1 MNLLTKEHGYP
12 LSEAISALQKEIR
25 RGNEE
30 AAMYWALEL
39 ENGYPQYLWHRLE
52 VIVNEDI
59 GPAAPEVIVL
69 VHTLKQQYMEMIARP
84 GQASELLCLANAIL
98 AMCRSEKSRLADNFM
113 TVVQQERAQNGLKL
127 EVPDYALDKHTL
139 KGKQKGRGW
148 EFFNKV
154 SSFIEN
160 KTDKFKDIY
169 KARADLLRLTYQNVE
184 RFKAGSIDN
193 RKLGKKT
200 AAKQTLTED
209 SKAPDDAKLPL

>member
-1 MNLLTKEHGYP
+1 MNLLSKDHGYP

-39 ENGYPQYLWHRLE
+39 ENCYPQYLWHRLE

-69 VHTLKQQYMEMIARP
+69 VHTLKQQYMEMIARA
-84 GQASELLCLANAIL
+84 GQASELLCLSNAIL

-113 TVVQQERAQNGLKL
+113 TVVQQQRAQQGLKL

-148 EFFNKV
+148 DFFNKV

-169 KARADLLRLTYQNVE
+169 KSRADELRLTYKNVE
-184 RFKAGSIDN
+184 RFKAGSTDN
-193 RKLGKKT
+193 RKLGKKNQG
-200 AAKQTLTED
+200 KQTLAEETAET
-209 SKAPDDAKLPL
+209 KEGELAL

>member
-1 MNLLTKEHGYP
+1 MNLLTKDHSYP
-12 LSEAISALQKEIR
+12 LSEAISSLQKEIR

-30 AAMYWALEL
+30 DAMYWALEV

-69 VHTLKQQYMEMIARP
+69 VHSLKQQYMDMIARP
-84 GQASELLCLANAIL
+84 GQASELLCLSNAIL
-98 AMCRSEKSRLADNFM
+98 AMCRAEKSRLADNFM
-113 TVVQQERAQNGLKL
+113 TVVQQERAQKGLKL
-127 EVPDYALDKHTL
+127 QVPDYALDKHTL

-154 SSFIEN
+154 SSMIEN

-169 KARADLLRLTYQNVE
+169 KARADELRLTYKNVE

-193 RKLGKKT
+193 RKLGKKNGG
-200 AAKQTLTED
+200 KQTLPED
-209 SKAPDDAKLPL
+209 KTPSGNGELPL

>member
-1 MNLLTKEHGYP
+1 MNLLTKDHGYP

-69 VHTLKQQYMEMIARP
+69 VHTLKRQYMSMIARP
-84 GQASELLCLANAIL
+84 GQASELLCLSNAIL
-98 AMCRSEKSRLADNFM
+98 AMCRAEKSRLADNFM
-113 TVVQQERAQNGLKL
+113 TVVQQERAQQGLKL

-169 KARADLLRLTYQNVE
+169 KSRADLLRLTYQNVE
-184 RFKAGSIDN
+184 RFKAGSLDN

-200 AAKQTLTED
+200 AAKQNLAED
-209 SKAPDDAKLPL
+209 SKSPDDAKLPL

>member
-1 MNLLTKEHGYP
+1 MNLLTKDHGYP

-59 GPAAPEVIVL
+59 GPAAPNVIVL
-69 VHTLKQQYMEMIARP
+69 VHTLKQQYMDMIARA
-84 GQASELLCLANAIL
+84 GQSSELLCLGNAIL
-98 AMCRSEKSRLADNFM
+98 AMCRAEKSRLADNFM
-113 TVVQQERAQNGLKL
+113 TVVQQERAQKGLKL

-148 EFFNKV
+148 DFFNKV
-154 SSFIEN
+154 SSHLEN
-160 KTDKFKDIY
+160 KTDEFKDIY
-169 KARADLLRLTYQNVE
+169 KARADELRLTYQNVQ

-193 RKLGKKT
+193 RKLGKKN
-200 AAKQTLTED
+200 AQQPLLED
-209 SKAPDDAKLPL
+209 GADSPEQPS

>member
-1 MNLLTKEHGYP
+1 MNLLTKDHGYP

-25 RGNEE
+25 RGNEQD
-30 AAMYWALEL
+30 AMYWALEI

-69 VHTLKQQYMEMIARP
+69 VHALKQQYLDMVARP
-84 GQASELLCLANAIL
+84 GQASELLCLSNAIL
-98 AMCRSEKSRLADNFM
+98 AMSRAPKSRLADNFM
-113 TVVQQERAQNGLKL
+113 TVIQQERAQNGLKL

-154 SSFIEN
+154 SSMIEN
-160 KTDKFKDIY
+160 KSDKFKDIY
-169 KARADLLRLTYQNVE
+169 KARADELRLTYKNVE

-193 RKLGKKT
+193 RKLGKKS
-200 AAKQTLTED
+200 AARNQLPED
-209 SKAPDDAKLPL
+209 SQSRKADELDL

>member
-1 MNLLTKEHGYP
+1 MNLVTKDHGYP

-30 AAMYWALEL
+30 AAM
-39 ENGYPQYLWHRLE
+39 
-52 VIVNEDI
+52 
-59 GPAAPEVIVL
+59 
-69 VHTLKQQYMEMIARP
+69 
-84 GQASELLCLANAIL
+84 
-98 AMCRSEKSRLADNFM
+98 CRSEKSRLADNFM
-113 TVVQQERAQNGLKL
+113 TVVQQERAQKGLKL

-200 AAKQTLTED
+200 AGKQALAED
-209 SKAPDDAKLPL
+209 GKAQDDTKVPL